1 MTYAG
6 AIFLNAAGAIL
17 KYATNFDVRGVEI
30 DTVGV
35 ILMIAGALGLLLGL
49 FSDLIWTDRLRRRD
63 AVARDPRVDDRV

>member
-6 AIFLNAAGAIL
+6 AIFLIAAGAIL